1 MSDKKQPKNKKTGK
15 ASRVITII
23 LIVLLAIVLAALLM
37 GGALFLRYYKMLNI
51 KQPPDDSSIRY
62 DESALSGLES
72 SPTTVP
78 DDDPDNPFNPNN
90 PNSPLYTGSETAA
103 PETPDGTSEPLKPDT
118 GEAGTTETPSTTAP
132 KTDPPRPAEDMVKK
146 KGIINILLIGADYET
161 RYGNSDAIVVV
172 SINNVDRRITLTS
185 IMRDTEAY
193 FPGVQNGQT
202 VTWRDKIS
210 NAHAYGGPQ
219 LLIYAIESNYGIKID
234 NYAEV
239 HYDEFIKV
247 FEAIGG
253 VDIVM
258 DAEEVAAFNTECE
271 KKIPDDSAGKP
282 VHLDPEQ
289 ILGYARMRHL
299 SGNDFGRTKRHRN
312 VLIAA
317 FNKMKTMSV
326 GELDELLTT
335 LLPIVETDLSISDC
349 LGYVASAPN
358 YAKYNVETFR
368 IPMDGRYVYERNNLC
383 IRGYNITATINAWRE
398 QVAGTR

>member
-1 MSDKKQPKNKKTGK
+1 MADKNTQRLKKGGRTSK
-15 ASRVITII
+15 VITII
-23 LIVLLAIVLAALLM
+23 LIVILALVLAALLAA
-37 GGALFLRYYKMLNI
+37 GGLFLRYYRMLNVT
-51 KQPPDDSSIRY
+51 QHPDDSSIRY

-72 SPTTVP
+72 APATAP

-103 PETPDGTSEPLKPDT
+103 PETPEGTSAPVTPDT
-118 GEAGTTETPSTTAP
+118 TGGGSTTTPSTTP
-132 KTDPPRPAEDMVKK
+132 VTDPPIPARDIVKE

-161 RYGNSDAIVVV
+161 RYGNSDAMVVV

-193 FPGVQNGQT
+193 FPGVQNGVT

-210 NAHAYGGPQ
+210 NAHAYGGPR

-239 HYDEFIKV
+239 HYEEFIKV

-258 DAEEVAAFNTECE
+258 DLEELKAFNFECGR
-271 KKIPDDSAGKP
+271 KIPEENAGKP
-282 VHLDPEQ
+282 VHLDAEEV
-289 ILGYARMRHL
+289 LGYARIRHL
-299 SGNDFGRTKRHRN
+299 SGSDFGRTKRHRN
-312 VLIAA
+312 VLIAT

-326 GELDELLTT
+326 GELDNLLTT

-349 LGYVASAPN
+349 LGYAASAPS
-358 YAKYNVETFR
+358 YAKYGVETFR
-368 IPMDGRYVYERNNLC
+368 IPMDGRYVYDRNNLC